1 MINLTQKIEEAL
13 HRVSVGAMNISSL
26 HGDLDAVANALTFN
40 KKDYEESVLYEI
52 PDEHSYAFNAL
63 SLRGELSELVLF
75 TERYGIKCSRE
86 DSQVM
91 NAAILLYSQSQF
103 EVAQTLVDRLYA
115 DRLRMRIYPNVLR
128 GFQESGYREK
138 LKEIAKKPR
147 NKHYSEAIR
156 IAKATWNQYPTASKN
171 GMCQKLHE
179 HFKGQVSSDTLDR
192 WIKAAKI
199 KPRLKSKATSFSLV
213 L

>member
-13 HRVSVGAMNISSL
+13 HQVSVGSMNLSSF
-26 HGDLDAVANALTFN
+26 HGDLNAVVNAMTIN
-40 KKDYEESVLYEI
+40 KKDYEESILYEI
-52 PDEHSYAFNAL
+52 PDEHSYAFNTL
-63 SLRGELSELVLF
+63 SLRGEISELVLF
-75 TERYGIKCSRE
+75 TEKYGIKCSHA
-86 DSQVM
+86 DSLAM

-103 EVAQTLVDRLYA
+103 EMAQTVADRVYA
-115 DRLRMRIYPNVLR
+115 NRLRMRIYPNVLR
-128 GFQESGYREK
+128 DLQERAYREK
-138 LKEIAKKPR
+138 LKGNAKKPR

-156 IAKATWNQYPTASKN
+156 IAKATWDQYPTASKN
-171 GMCQKLHE
+171 GMCQKLHG

-199 KPRLKSKATSFSLV
+199 KPPMKSKATSFSLV